1 MITGLVDHLWQSC
14 CCWGVA
20 WIFSMLTRGDAA
32 VVRLWLW
39 RIAAIKLLLPF
50 SLLFALGAWLGFP
63 SPHSADPAPPDLV
76 RVIGLLAP
84 FASPARVLGWSG
96 VPLALAALAA
106 IAGAGACAYWLRESL
121 RIERAK
127 VQQEAARRELDV
139 DDVAPRP
146 GFFCSAL
153 MSAWVLCAV
162 SIPML
167 AGAIQDRQQRLK
179 RLIANSLALR
189 DAPLMMAPAARGMG
203 TRFRVE
209 ADPQGVSV
217 RNANLHDLVAIAYGV
232 NRYSVMTP
240 QMYSGVESASRSWMH
255 WPRYDIRVQA
265 SMPAPRDF
273 DPYAL
278 RQNLTKALSEQ
289 FGLEIYVNGDCQPP
303 CGNYHLAL
311 ADDPL

>member
-14 CCWGVA
+14 CCCGVA
-20 WIFSMLTRGDAA
+20 WIFSMMTRGDAA
-32 VVRLWLW
+32 IVRVWLW
-39 RIAAIKLLLPF
+39 RITAAKLLLPF

-76 RVIGLLAP
+76 RAISLLAP

-96 VPLALAALAA
+96 LPLALVALAA
-106 IAGAGACAYWLRESL
+106 ISGAGACAYWLRGKL
-121 RIERAK
+121 RVELAK
-127 VQQEAARRELDV
+127 VQHEAARRELDV

-153 MSAWVLCAV
+153 MSTWVLCAV
-162 SIPML
+162 SIPMI
-167 AGAIQDRQQRLK
+167 AGAIQDRQQRLE

-189 DAPLMMAPAARGMG
+189 DAPLMMAPSARGMG
-203 TRFRVE
+203 TRFRVD

-232 NRYSVMTP
+232 NRYSVITP
-240 QMYSGVESASRSWMH
+240 QMFSGAESASRSWMH